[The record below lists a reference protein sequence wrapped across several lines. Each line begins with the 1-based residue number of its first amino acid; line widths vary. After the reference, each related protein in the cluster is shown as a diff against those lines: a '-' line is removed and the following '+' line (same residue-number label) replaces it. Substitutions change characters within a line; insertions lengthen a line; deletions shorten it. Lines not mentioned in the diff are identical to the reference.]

1 MYVMSI
7 KSRIFR
13 SMVLFALVAASATSV
28 ILAYLFF
35 LDEEKEL
42 KSNLLQTGAYL
53 KIGYDH
59 QGEKYLEALGTM
71 SKDRITL
78 VGTDGKVIYDN
89 RASQEL
95 MENHNN
101 REEIINARANR
112 TDLLVRMSDTLSSQT
127 CYYAVLLKDGNVLRV
142 SREMNS
148 IYYAIVKVLPE
159 MMLIMLCL
167 LIVFIIG
174 SHLIT
179 NSIVKPLNLVKIAED
194 QNLQEAPYQELE
206 PFFKRIA
213 AQNESIKK
221 QLDSINKKRKTIN
234 TVLDNML
241 EGLMLIAADGNTIV
255 TSNDICRRLLK
266 QLQLSND
273 DSTKLMFPRDSELS
287 RGLYRVLAE
296 KGNCSVLYSAR
307 NKTYRFLFN
316 SLSRADGC
324 ILTVLDVTETVER
337 EQLRREF
344 SSNVSHELKTP
355 LTSISGFAEIIA
367 NGLAKPDDITHF
379 ANNIYRQARRLLNL
393 ISDIIHLSEVEDG
406 QGPLFSSGQ
415 VQKFDLLT
423 VAKDTADFLSAE
435 LDRRNITLEFTPDC
449 AFAEMYGIMRI
460 IEECVFNLTDNAIKY
475 NHDGGHIKITVKP
488 VANNCV
494 TFIVSDDGIGI
505 PYDEQDRVFERFYRV
520 DKARSCQTGGTG
532 LGLSIVKHGISVHGG
547 TITLDSDEGHGSTF
561 TVVLP
566 ICCAAIKK

>member
-13 SMVLFALVAASATSV
+13 SMVIFALVAATATSV

-42 KSNLLQTGAYL
+42 KSNLVQTGAYL
-53 KIGYDH
+53 QIGYDH
-59 QGEKYLEALGTM
+59 EGEKYLEAIGTM

-101 REEIINARANR
+101 REEIIKARTNR

-167 LIVFIIG
+167 LIVFIVG
-174 SHLIT
+174 SRLIT
-179 NSIVKPLNLVKIAED
+179 NSIVKPINLVKIAED
-194 QNLQEAPYQELE
+194 QNLPEAPYQELE

-213 AQNESIKK
+213 AQNDSIKK
-221 QLDSINKKRKTIN
+221 QLDSINKTRKTIN

-255 TSNDICRRLLK
+255 TSNEICRRLLK
-266 QLQLSND
+266 QLLLSND

-406 QGPLFSSGQ
+406 QGPLFSSEQ

-423 VAKDTADFLSAE
+423 VAKDAADFLSAE
-435 LDRRNITLEFTPDC
+435 LDRRNITLEFTPD
-449 AFAEMYGIMRI
+449 R
-460 IEECVFNLTDNAIKY
+460 K
-475 NHDGGHIKITVKP
+475 
-488 VANNCV
+488 
-494 TFIVSDDGIGI
+494 
-505 PYDEQDRVFERFYRV
+505 
-520 DKARSCQTGGTG
+520 
-532 LGLSIVKHGISVHGG
+532 SV
-547 TITLDSDEGHGSTF
+547 
-561 TVVLP
+561 V
-566 ICCAAIKK
+566 

>member
-13 SMVLFALVAASATSV
+13 SMVIFALVAATATSV

-42 KSNLLQTGAYL
+42 KSNLVQTGAYL
-53 KIGYDH
+53 QIGYDH
-59 QGEKYLEALGTM
+59 QGEKYLEAIGTM

-101 REEIINARANR
+101 REEIIKARTNR

-167 LIVFIIG
+167 LIVFIVG
-174 SHLIT
+174 SRLIT
-179 NSIVKPLNLVKIAED
+179 NSIVKPINLVKIAED
-194 QNLQEAPYQELE
+194 QNLPEAPYQELE

-213 AQNESIKK
+213 AQNDSIKK
-221 QLDSINKKRKTIN
+221 QLDSINKTRKTIN

-255 TSNDICRRLLK
+255 TSNEICRRLLK

-406 QGPLFSSGQ
+406 QGPLFSSEQ

-423 VAKDTADFLSAE
+423 VAKDAADFLSAE

-460 IEECVFNLTDNAIKY
+460 IEECVFNLIDNAIKY
-475 NHDGGHIKITVKP
+475 NHDGGHIQITVKP
-488 VANNCV
+488 VENKCV

>member
-13 SMVLFALVAASATSV
+13 SMVIFALVAATATSV

-42 KSNLLQTGAYL
+42 KSNLVQTGAYL
-53 KIGYDH
+53 QTGYDH
-59 QGEKYLEALGTM
+59 QGEKYLEAIGTM

-101 REEIINARANR
+101 REEIIKARTNR

-167 LIVFIIG
+167 LIVFIVG
-174 SHLIT
+174 SRLIT
-179 NSIVKPLNLVKIAED
+179 NSIVKPINLVKIAED
-194 QNLQEAPYQELE
+194 QNLPEAPYQELE

-213 AQNESIKK
+213 AQNDSIKK
-221 QLDSINKKRKTIN
+221 QLDSINKTRKTIN

-255 TSNDICRRLLK
+255 TSNEICRRLLK

-406 QGPLFSSGQ
+406 QGPLFSSEQ

-423 VAKDTADFLSAE
+423 VAKDAADFLSAE

-460 IEECVFNLTDNAIKY
+460 IEECVFNLIDNAIKY
-475 NHDGGHIKITVKP
+475 NHDGGHIQITVKP
-488 VANNCV
+488 VENNCV